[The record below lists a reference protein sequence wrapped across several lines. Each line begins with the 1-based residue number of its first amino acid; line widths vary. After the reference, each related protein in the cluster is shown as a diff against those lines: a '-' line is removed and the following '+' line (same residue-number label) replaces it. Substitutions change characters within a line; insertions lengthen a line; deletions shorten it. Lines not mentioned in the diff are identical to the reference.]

1 MLPCDLKVRR
11 AAQQELRSQT
21 LVKDFYEVQKPEE
34 KPIPYSN
41 ELFKEDAV
49 QWLVETD
56 QVLFYCQHSY
66 ILSLIFI
73 TRNSLFKPSNTLP
86 FRK

>member
-1 MLPCDLKVRR
+1 MLPCDSKARR

-41 ELFKEDAV
+41 ELFKEDAI

-56 QVLFYCQHSY
+56 QVLFYFVNTH
-66 ILSLIFI
+66 IFF
-73 TRNSLFKPSNTLP
+73 L
-86 FRK
+86 

>member
-1 MLPCDLKVRR
+1 MNNFESMLPCDSKARR

-41 ELFKEDAV
+41 ELFKEDAI

-56 QVLFYCQHSY
+56 QVLFYFVNTH
-66 ILSLIFI
+66 IFF
-73 TRNSLFKPSNTLP
+73 L
-86 FRK
+86 